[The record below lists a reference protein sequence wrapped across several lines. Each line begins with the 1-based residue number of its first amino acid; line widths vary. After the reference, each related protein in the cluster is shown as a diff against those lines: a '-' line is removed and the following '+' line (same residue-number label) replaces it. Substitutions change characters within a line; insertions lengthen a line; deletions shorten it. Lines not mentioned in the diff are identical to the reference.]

1 MKKFKAAIL
10 DMDGTLLDTM
20 YIWRHLTREYLNSK
34 NIPIP
39 EEIRDKLVTMG
50 IVRVVNLLQE
60 NFKFGL
66 TDDELREE
74 LYAVLANYYRNNS
87 VLKPGALN
95 LLKKLQER
103 NISTVILSATPEP
116 LLRIALGKVGVEKYF
131 SHGIL
136 SCASMKYTKFQPE
149 SFYAAIE
156 HLKVN
161 KDEVMVFEDAWYAAN
176 TAKQSGLAVS
186 MIAEPTELKTAET
199 RQLADFYAEKSW
211 DEFPVEKFF

>member
-1 MKKFKAAIL
+1 MKKFKAAIF

-20 YIWRHLTREYLNSK
+20 YIWRHLTREYLISK

-50 IVRVVNLLQE
+50 ITRVVNLLQE
-60 NFKFGL
+60 YFKLGL

-74 LYAVLANYYRNNS
+74 LYAVLGNYYRNNS

-103 NISTVILSATPEP
+103 NVATVILSATPEH
-116 LLRIALGKVGVEKYF
+116 LLHIALVKVDIEKYF

-136 SCASMKYTKFQPE
+136 SCSSMKYTKFQPE
-149 SFYAAIE
+149 AFYAAIE

-176 TAKQSGLAVS
+176 TAKQAGLTVA
-186 MIAEPTELKTAET
+186 MIAEPTELKVEET
-199 RQLADFYAEKSW
+199 RQLADFYVEKSW

>member
-1 MKKFKAAIL
+1 MKKFKAAIF

-20 YIWRHLTREYLNSK
+20 YIWRHLTREYLISK
-34 NIPIP
+34 NIPLP

-50 IVRVVNLLQE
+50 IPRVVNLLQE
-60 NFKFGL
+60 YFKLGL
-66 TDDELREE
+66 TADELREE
-74 LYAVLANYYRNNS
+74 LYAVLGNYYRNNS

-95 LLKKLQER
+95 LLKKLQEC
-103 NISTVILSATPEP
+103 NVATVVLSATPEH
-116 LLRIALGKVGVEKYF
+116 LLHIALGKVDIEKYF

-149 SFYAAIE
+149 AFYAAIE

-176 TAKQSGLAVS
+176 TAKQADLTVA
-186 MIAEPTELKTAET
+186 MIAEPTELKVEET
-199 RQLADFYAEKSW
+199 RQLADFYVEKSW